1 MIALLGSVFS
11 PYYAAAR
18 AAERSPDPL
27 AHCSMNIALYGPTR
41 DRWALTERGRGAVR
55 RDEHALSIGPS
66 AMWWERGALVID
78 LDEVTAPFGARIAGR
93 VRIYPEERD
102 GSPLTLDAE
111 GKHAWWPIAPAARAE
126 VELTHP
132 RLRFSGAAYHD
143 ANAGDEPL
151 ERAFSGWTWSR
162 VACRE
167 RAMITYDVIHRDGGR
182 RLISRS
188 FERGGRVHDD
198 VPVVERSLPSTR
210 WGLDRRIQVGPEAK
224 PELLR
229 TLEDTPFYARSLV
242 RASYLGDSAVG
253 THETLS
259 LGRFTSRWV
268 QRLLPFRMRRAPS

>member
-18 AAERSPDPL
+18 AGARAPDPL
-27 AHCSMNIALYGPTR
+27 DHCSMNVALYGPRR
-41 DRWALTERGRGAVR
+41 DHWALTERGRDAVHR
-55 RDEHALSIGPS
+55 EPRALAIGPS
-66 AMWWERGALVID
+66 AMWWEGGALVID

-93 VRIYPEERD
+93 VRIYPEELD
-102 GSPLTLDAE
+102 GSPLTLDAA
-111 GKHAWWPIAPAARAE
+111 GKHSWWPIAPAARAE

-132 RLRFSGAAYHD
+132 GLRFRGAAYHD
-143 ANAGDEPL
+143 ANAGDEAL

-167 RAMITYDVIHRDGGR
+167 RAMITYDVTALNGDR

-198 VPVVERSLPSTR
+198 VPVVERRLPSTR

-229 TLEDTPFYARSLV
+229 TLEDTPFYSRSLV

-253 THETLS
+253 THEALS
-259 LGRFTSRWV
+259 LGRFASRWV
-268 QRLLPFRMRRAPS
+268 QLLLPFRMRRKSP

>member
-1 MIALLGSVFS
+1 LIALLGSVFS

-18 AAERSPDPL
+18 AGSRGADPL
-27 AHCSMNIALYGPTR
+27 AHCSMNVALYGPKR
-41 DRWALTERGRGAVR
+41 DHWAFTERGRSAVQ
-55 RDEHALSIGPS
+55 RDEHALAIGPS
-66 AMWWERGALVID
+66 AMWWDGDALVID
-78 LDEVTAPFGARIAGR
+78 LDEVTAPFGARVAGR

-102 GSPLTLDAE
+102 GTRVSLDAE
-111 GKHAWWPIAPAARAE
+111 GKHSWWPIAPAARAE

-132 RLRFSGAAYHD
+132 RLSFRGAAYHD
-143 ANAGDEPL
+143 ANAGDESL
-151 ERAFSGWTWSR
+151 ESAFSGWTWSR

-167 RAMITYDVIHRDGGR
+167 RAVITYDVTARSGER

-198 VPVVERSLPSTR
+198 VPVVESALPSTR
-210 WGLDRRIQVGPEAK
+210 WGLDRRIQVGPEAR

-229 TLEDTPFYARSLV
+229 TLEDTPFYSRSLV

-268 QRLLPFRMRRAPS
+268 QFLLPFRMRRAPR